1 MEIGDLE
8 KPVEEYKD
16 RTKLVWAG
24 VILAVAAMIG
34 AMWFMQ
40 KPRAQVSSVRARHI
54 LITYNSAD
62 AADRMR
68 AIERVT
74 DIRGRL
80 LKGESFERLAR
91 EFSEDPAS
99 SRRGGDLGWDPKGSF
114 AKAFEEYCWTAP
126 VGELSDIIQT
136 EYGFHLIRVDDSHR
150 TAAEEYEAELDRK
163 AWELEKEKEGG
174 AAQPPAAETAQ

>member
-1 MEIGDLE
+1 MEISDLE
-8 KPVEEYKD
+8 KPAEEYRD
-16 RTKLVWAG
+16 RTKLVWA
-24 VILAVAAMIG
+24 AVLCVFAVMIG

-54 LITYNSAD
+54 LITYSSAD

-68 AIERVT
+68 ALERVT
-74 DIRGRL
+74 DIRARL
-80 LKGESFERLAR
+80 LKGESFDKLAR
-91 EFSEDPAS
+91 EYSEDPAS
-99 SRRGGDLGWDPKGSF
+99 SRRGGDLGWAPKNSY

-126 VGELSDIIQT
+126 VGELSDIVQT
-136 EYGFHLIRVDDSHR
+136 EYGFHLIRVEDRQR

-174 AAQPPAAETAQ
+174 AAQPPAAGAAQ

>member
-8 KPVEEYKD
+8 KPVEEYRD

-24 VILAVAAMIG
+24 VLCVFVVMIG

-68 AIERVT
+68 ALERVT
-74 DIRGRL
+74 DIRERL
-80 LKGESFERLAR
+80 LKGEGFDKLAR
-91 EFSEDPAS
+91 EYSEDPAS
-99 SRRGGDLGWDPKGSF
+99 SRKGGDLGWAPKGSF

-126 VGELSDIIQT
+126 LGELSDIVQT
-136 EYGFHLIRVDDSHR
+136 EYGFHLIKVDDRHR

-163 AWELEKEKEGG
+163 AWELEKGKEGG
-174 AAQPPAAETAQ
+174 AAEPPAAGAAQ